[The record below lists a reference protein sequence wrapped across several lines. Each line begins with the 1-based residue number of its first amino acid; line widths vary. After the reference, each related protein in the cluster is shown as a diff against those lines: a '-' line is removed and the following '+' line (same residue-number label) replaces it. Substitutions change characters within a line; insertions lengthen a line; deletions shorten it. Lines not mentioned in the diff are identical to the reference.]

1 MTSTNEVA
9 SWVADTEQAL
19 ELARN
24 ASEAQRQFSE
34 LQDADSQLSGLVAGL
49 SELTAAAA
57 VVRPLGWIGRY
68 PTPEVKKYLAE
79 AAKSLG
85 SRPLNQTV
93 RLLARFEAEVRA
105 DLIEFWRRQAAE
117 RMGDLAELRE
127 LATVLGDVSGVG
139 ELSKQLEIV
148 LGQLARNQTQL
159 PTEQSSDLLEYA
171 ESILDQIEQGL
182 QPDSVRRFLSA
193 ATRGGAALDLMTD
206 DVIEWLRSHNASR
219 NFKVVAGA
227 PGGSADD

>member
-57 VVRPLGWIGRY
+57 VVRPLGWDGRY